1 MGNMLTY
8 IERYGDQGF
17 DRLPFCEVD
26 SLILAQ
32 AAYFVLDGYVSARH
46 RFNVTL
52 REIANLPDKRI
63 TQDTTLPK
71 ENKLLLEAIGKSRRF
86 GDVLLACYR
95 SVTDTET
102 ELQFSAVTMR
112 LAPRLHYIAFRGTDI
127 SIVGW
132 KEDFN
137 LSFSKNIPAQIA
149 AAQYLKK
156 TARYLRGHLILGGHS
171 KGGNL
176 AVYAAMH
183 APHGIKK
190 RITAIYNHDGPGF
203 VPEVFASEAYKSVQ
217 DRIFKTVPHCALVG
231 LLFSNHSA
239 YTVVASKTFPL
250 LQHNPFTWEIE
261 GRDFVRLKK
270 VDMFSRLANET
281 MDAWMLELSNEER
294 KAFIDAL
301 FDLLNATN
309 AETYPELVA
318 SLKANISP
326 LRDKIKALD
335 PKTRTMIHKTF
346 RALIK
351 VGAQQMKL
359 LIQKG
364 KKY

>member
-8 IERYGDQGF
+8 IEQYGDQGF
-17 DRLPFCEVD
+17 DTLAFCEVD

-32 AAYFVLDGYVSARH
+32 AAYFVLDSYVSARH
-46 RFNVTL
+46 KFNVTL
-52 REIANLPDKRI
+52 RDIANLPDKRI

-71 ENKLLLEAIGKSRRF
+71 ENKRLLAAIGKSRRF
-86 GDVLLACYR
+86 GDVLLGCYCAE
-95 SVTDTET
+95 TNPET
-102 ELQFSAVTMR
+102 ELQFAAVTMR

-137 LSFSKNIPAQIA
+137 LSFSKNIPAQLA
-149 AAQYLKK
+149 GAQYLKR

-176 AVYAAMH
+176 AVYAAMQ
-183 APHGIKK
+183 ARHGIKK

-203 VPEVFASEAYKSVQ
+203 VPEVFASANYKSIQ
-217 DRIFKTVPHCALVG
+217 DRIYKTVPHCALVG
-231 LLFSNHSA
+231 LLLSNQSP
-239 YTVVASKTFPL
+239 YTVVASKSFPL
-250 LQHNPFTWEIE
+250 LQHNPFTWEIKE
-261 GRDFVRLKK
+261 RKFVCLKK

-281 MDAWMLELSNEER
+281 MDAWLLELTVEER

-309 AETYPELVA
+309 AKTYPELLT

-326 LRDKIKALD
+326 LRDKIKSLD
-335 PKTRTMIHKTF
+335 PKTRTMMHKTI

-351 VGAQQMKL
+351 VGTQQMKL
-359 LIQKG
+359 LMQKRE
-364 KKY
+364 KY